1 MSTREFSWKTI
12 DGLKIYGKYWAPDN
26 GIKGV
31 VCLVHG
37 MGEHINRYEH
47 VAEMLT
53 DHGYALIGYDHRGHG
68 QSEGQRGHTP
78 SYDYLLNS
86 VDDLLSKAQEY
97 FPEIPQILYGHSMG
111 GGLVLNYALQWQPQ
125 IAGVIASSPWLKLA
139 FEPPK
144 ALVTLAKVVNRV
156 LPSFS
161 QSTKLDAKAIS
172 RDQAVVKAYEDD
184 PLVHDKISS
193 GFYLSTYQAGL
204 WALDH
209 ADELHLPLL
218 LFHGTEDQLTSYE
231 ASKEFAKKAGDLVTF
246 RLFNGAYHEIH
257 NDLCKQELFD
267 LMINWLD
274 SRVGNE
280 EEE

>member
-1 MSTREFSWKTI
+1 
-12 DGLKIYGKYWAPDN
+12 
-26 GIKGV
+26 
-31 VCLVHG
+31 
-37 MGEHINRYEH
+37 
-47 VAEMLT
+47 
-53 DHGYALIGYDHRGHG
+53 
-68 QSEGQRGHTP
+68 
-78 SYDYLLNS
+78 
-86 VDDLLSKAQEY
+86 
-97 FPEIPQILYGHSMG
+97 
-111 GGLVLNYALQWQPQ
+111 
-125 IAGVIASSPWLKLA
+125 
-139 FEPPK
+139 
-144 ALVTLAKVVNRV
+144 
-156 LPSFS
+156 
-161 QSTKLDAKAIS
+161 
-172 RDQAVVKAYEDD
+172 
-184 PLVHDKISS
+184 VHDKISS